1 MNESGIIPSIGQK
14 CNINAGYIDELI
26 LIRPEV
32 IIEIYDPI
40 RFPNEYVEN
49 QIARIEL
56 QEDATESIAKI
67 LFAPKTCTFTET
79 ESRSAEGILYNRSI
93 EFELPKIHQ
102 LTLSF
107 LFQNKHQK
115 WVALFIDRNGEKYS
129 CGTIDNPMRLS
140 SQKSIGAKN
149 TIVST
154 LSCAST
160 NPIFTIGGD
169 YLDSLVLHEFDFGYN
184 FDYTA

>member
-26 LIRPEV
+26 LIRPES

-49 QIARIEL
+49 QVARIEL
-56 QEDATESIAKI
+56 QEDADGFATKM
-67 LFAPKTCTFTET
+67 LFAPKTCTFIET
-79 ESRSAEGILYNRSI
+79 ESRSVEGILYNRSI

-102 LTLSF
+102 VALSF

-115 WVALFIDRNGEKYS
+115 WVAIFIDRNGEKYIS
-129 CGTIDNPMRLS
+129 GTVDNPMRLS
-140 SQKSIGAKN
+140 SQKSIAAKN
-149 TIVST
+149 TIIST
-154 LSCAST
+154 LSCASA

-169 YLDSLVLHEFDFGYN
+169 YLDSLILHEFDFGYN
-184 FDYTA
+184 FDYTS